1 MQAGAGHA
9 IWGGMTETTYRVV
22 QTSEGFE
29 VEFTEDNDPRAQS
42 GFKTEAEAKVWIT
55 HHKRMDETG
64 RRWERHAHSIARLRR
79 PAALG
84 KRA

>member
-1 MQAGAGHA
+1 MKYQAER
-9 IWGGMTETTYRVV
+9 ETGLDRD
-22 QTSEGFE
+22 FE